1 MREVRLG
8 RLSSLFVMNSAEIG
22 NQISLSLEILFFIT
36 AYVATKEGSDG
47 KESTCYAED
56 LGSIPGWGRSPGEGN
71 GNPLQ
76 YSCLE
81 DPMDRGAWWATVYG
95 VAKSW
100 TWLSDKHTH
109 THTHTHLSRCSK
121 GLHSIFDEPVFDK
134 NSRNTG
140 VDFSFSS
147 ETMATTDQ
155 LHPLDS
161 SLDSPHCKAPR
172 IHAIRSCW
180 RVLLDDCHKGAPHRK
195 LFSSTSMTSTGI
207 FQSFALVKP
216 FSRKYC

>member
-1 MREVRLG
+1 M
-8 RLSSLFVMNSAEIG
+8 
-22 NQISLSLEILFFIT
+22 
-36 AYVATKEGSDG
+36 AT
-47 KESTCYAED
+47 TPVF
-56 LGSIPGWGRSPGEGN
+56 LPGESHGQR
-71 GNPLQ
+71 GLVG
-76 YSCLE
+76 YSLWGCKELDTIE
-81 DPMDRGAWWATVYG
+81 RQ
-95 VAKSW
+95 
-100 TWLSDKHTH
+100 TH